1 MSVVV
6 DSSVVIAALIDTG
19 PLGEWAEQILE
30 DHDLYAPEHLRLG
43 TANVLRRLE
52 RGKEI
57 SEQEA
62 NAAFEDLVELDVEL
76 HAFEAFSE
84 RVWEL
89 RNNVSIYDGVLLE
102 NEVFVGPSAVFT
114 NVKNPRGAVDRR
126 AAIEETR
133 IGRGATI
140 GANAT
145 VVCGATVGAYA
156 FVGAGAVVTR
166 DVSPHA
172 IVLGVPARPAG
183 WICRC
188 GEKRGSAKEIR
199 QCVCHAAEPVIG
211 EPREEGE
218 RQRLPGPALGVRKV
232 ARTVTQRRQRRLE
245 VQRRRVVD
253 R

>member
-1 MSVVV
+1 VAGWRHPTAIV
-6 DSSVVIAALIDTG
+6 DRGARVGAGTKIWHFCHVMPGARIGARCV
-19 PLGEWAEQILE
+19 LGQ
-30 DHDLYAPEHLRLG
+30 
-43 TANVLRRLE
+43 NVFVAGGARIGDGCR
-52 RGKEI
+52 I
-57 SEQEA
+57 Q
-62 NAAFEDLVELDVEL
+62 
-76 HAFEAFSE
+76 
-84 RVWEL
+84 
-89 RNNVSIYDGVLLE
+89 NNVSIYDGVLLE